1 MSAPVSGRHPA
12 IPAAHSDNAGTPV
25 PDARAAL
32 TASLATDTSD
42 FAAIRRSGQV
52 YVDKTAYIERM
63 LAAHMRF
70 VFLARPRRFGKSL
83 LVSTLQ
89 CLYSPA
95 REDLFQG
102 LSICASGALARIPR
116 CPVLALDMSDV
127 AADNAE
133 DFRTDLR
140 DVVLDQCF
148 ALGID
153 PPPGDR
159 TPWSALNYVIQRLH
173 EAHRQKVVVLIDE
186 YDAPLTDLLGVEPPM
201 ERQAQERIMSP
212 LRHFYRILKRQ
223 ASRIQFAF
231 VTGISRVEGAGLF
244 SSLNNLEDIS
254 MDPGYAAICG
264 FTEAE
269 TELFLAPHVQR
280 AADTQGVSGIALRAE
295 LRKRY
300 DGYCFTARG
309 TAVYNPISYLRAV
322 KQLMQPEFA
331 DAVAGGGFP
340 RPWIDTGIPYFLF
353 RYMRAHGFTQ
363 RDIKPNAVPAVQRKF
378 DLHKPGLMP
387 LLFQTGFL
395 TLTRDRRGDVA
406 LDYPNLEVKTAFQE
420 GLFLTYL
427 DKTFD
432 DLNDLEAL
440 FQGMQTALLD
450 GDYEGACACFD
461 GMLDNVPF
469 DLLADESHYQA
480 LLHMA
485 CLSLPACVRVESE
498 VHTRTGKLDTVVEM
512 PDAFIVFE
520 LKLNQSAS
528 QAVQQIKDRDYGAK
542 YAGQG
547 KAVHGVG
554 VNFTAPKNAAP
565 AARRSAGRERWV
577 MDAFVIHSP

>member
-1 MSAPVSGRHPA
+1 M
-12 IPAAHSDNAGTPV
+12 
-25 PDARAAL
+25 PDAREAL

-42 FAAIRRSGQV
+42 FAAIRRNGQV

-63 LAAHMRF
+63 LAAKMRF

-83 LVSTLQ
+83 LVSALQ
-89 CLYSPA
+89 CLYSRA
-95 REDLFQG
+95 QDDLFQG
-102 LSICASGALARIPR
+102 LSIGASGTLARIPR
-116 CPVLALDMSDV
+116 CPVLTLDMSDV
-127 AADNAE
+127 AADNAA
-133 DFRTDLR
+133 DLRTDLR
-140 DVVLDQCF
+140 DAVLDQCF

-186 YDAPLTDLLGVEPPM
+186 YDAPLTDMLGLDPPM
-201 ERQAQERIMSP
+201 ARQAQERILSP
-212 LRHFYRILKRQ
+212 LRHFYRVLKRQ
-223 ASRIQFAF
+223 TPLIQFAF

-269 TELFLAPHVQR
+269 TEFFLAPHVQR
-280 AADTQGVSGIALRAE
+280 AADTQGVSRSAMRSE
-295 LRKRY
+295 LRKHY
-300 DGYCFTARG
+300 DGYCFTECG
-309 TAVYNPISYLRAV
+309 EAVYNPISYLRAV

-331 DAVAGGGFP
+331 DAVASRGFP

-353 RYMRAHGFTQ
+353 RYMRTNGFTQ
-363 RDIKPNAVPAVQRKF
+363 RDIKKNAVPSVWRKF
-378 DLHKPGLMP
+378 DLHQPGLMP

-395 TLTRDRRGDVA
+395 TFARDRRGDIV
-406 LDYPNLEVKTAFQE
+406 LDYPNLEVKAAFQE
-420 GLFLTYL
+420 GLFLAYL

-432 DLNDLEAL
+432 DLEDLKAL
-440 FQGMQTALLD
+440 FQGMQKALLD
-450 GDYEGACACFD
+450 GAYEEACACFD
-461 GMLDNVPF
+461 GMLDNAPF

-498 VHTRTGKLDTVVEM
+498 VHTRTGQLDTVVEM
-512 PDAFIVFE
+512 PDAFVVFE

-554 VNFTAPKNAAP
+554 VNFEAPQNAEP
-565 AARRSAGRERWV
+565 AARRSAGGARWT
-577 MDAFVIHSP
+577 MDAFVIHNP